1 MAIFLGFDRS
11 AYPGDSVMQRLR
23 TEAQISFTGFYLA
36 PAPSHGNAGWMG
48 KRAFLLGLG
57 FGFAPIYVG
66 QQQSLPGSLN
76 LTAPQ
81 GTTDGLNATQLAATA
96 GFPAGSV
103 LYLDVETGPPV
114 HAPFIAYYKA
124 WVQSVIDNGFTPGVY
139 CSHHLAA
146 QFIGADNRA
155 VAWVF
160 QLAAIGGNF
169 APPLPR
175 PDPSQSS
182 FSGAKVLQNAQN
194 AKLTLGATVIKPVDL
209 NTALM
214 ADPSTVAT

>member
-1 MAIFLGFDRS
+1 VD
-11 AYPGDSVMQRLR
+11 
-23 TEAQISFTGFYLA
+23 FTGFYLA
-36 PAPSHGNAGWMG
+36 PAPSHADKGWMG

-57 FGFAPIYVG
+57 FGFAPVYVG

-76 LTAPQ
+76 LSAPQ
-81 GTTDGLNATQLAATA
+81 GQIDGKNATQLAGTA
-96 GFPAGSV
+96 GFPQGSV

-114 HAPFIAYYKA
+114 HPPFIAYYKA
-124 WVQSVIDNGFTPGVY
+124 WVQSVIDNGFSPGVY

-160 QLAAIGGNF
+160 QLAAVGGNF
-169 APPLPR
+169 TPPLQR
-175 PDPSQSS
+175 PDPSHSS
-182 FSGAKVLQNAQN
+182 FSGAKVLQYAQN
-194 AKLTLGATVIKPVDL
+194 ANLTLATTVIKPVDL

-214 ADPSTVAT
+214 ADPSTVTT